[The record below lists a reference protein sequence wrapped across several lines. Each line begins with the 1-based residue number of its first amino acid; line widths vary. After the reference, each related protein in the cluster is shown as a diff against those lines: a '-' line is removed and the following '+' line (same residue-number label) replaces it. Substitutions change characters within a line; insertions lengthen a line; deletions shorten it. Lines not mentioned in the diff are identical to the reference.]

1 MIPTCEGSS
10 PSSPAKFQTVQS
22 ERNAES
28 AAQELTAACPK
39 SAAMGDVRW
48 QALAYATVA
57 LGRTGNQNC
66 MPDSLRG
73 TVKGR

>member
-1 MIPTCEGSS
+1 
-10 PSSPAKFQTVQS
+10 
-22 ERNAES
+22 
-28 AAQELTAACPK
+28 
-39 SAAMGDVRW
+39 MGDVRW